1 VPVLKKQIELEDGS
15 MVWVRQASGLE
26 KIKIES
32 LQAKAVRQ
40 CRDFGSPTDWT
51 IEQNEQFLDIIEGLG
66 GSLEDQMN
74 EWVPNCILEE
84 DFDINKLTSNE
95 MRTILGFVRGDDPE
109 GAIPLESSPE

>member
-1 VPVLKKQIELEDGS
+1 
-15 MVWVRQASGLE
+15 
-26 KIKIES
+26 
-32 LQAKAVRQ
+32 
-40 CRDFGSPTDWT
+40 
-51 IEQNEQFLDIIEGLG
+51 
-66 GSLEDQMN
+66 MN